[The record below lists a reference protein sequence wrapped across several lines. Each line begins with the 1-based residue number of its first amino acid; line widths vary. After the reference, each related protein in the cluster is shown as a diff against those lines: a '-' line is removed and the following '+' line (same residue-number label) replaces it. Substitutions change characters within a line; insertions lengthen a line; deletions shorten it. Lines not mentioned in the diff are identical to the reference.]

1 MVGDSGERGSIHDF
15 GDLNIEVVGTPGGV
29 IHLFSPK
36 YRDSILKLLAA
47 WL

>member
-29 IHLFSPK
+29 IHSSVQSTGTQF
-36 YRDSILKLLAA
+36 
-47 WL
+47 